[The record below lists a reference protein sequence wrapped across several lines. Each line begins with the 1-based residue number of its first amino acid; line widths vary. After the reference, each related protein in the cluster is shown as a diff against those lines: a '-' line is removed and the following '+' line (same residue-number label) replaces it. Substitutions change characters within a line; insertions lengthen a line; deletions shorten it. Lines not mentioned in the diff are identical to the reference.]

1 VGTRQLAVSYDA
13 GPGIIL
19 TQTLQQLI
27 ERGFLLGGTGV
38 SFFTVDIV
46 TSLVTDSDRATVVA
60 RSMNALHA
68 LREDRN
74 DIAIAAHIVVVGGL
88 PEALIACVDK
98 AIDRKRSV
106 AAGTGAVNHQIR
118 DIFGF

>member
-1 VGTRQLAVSYDA
+1 MSYDA
-13 GPGIIL
+13 GARIVL

-46 TSLVTDSDRATVVA
+46 TSLVTDSDRAAVEA
-60 RSMNALHA
+60 CGMNALHA

-98 AIDRKRSV
+98 AIDRERSV
-106 AAGTGAVNHQIR
+106 AAGTGTVNHQIR
-118 DIFGF
+118 DILRF

>member
-1 VGTRQLAVSYDA
+1 VSYDA
-13 GPGIIL
+13 GPRIIL

-27 ERGFLLGGTGV
+27 ERGFLLGGTSV

-46 TSLVTDSDRATVVA
+46 TSLVTDSNRTAVVA
-60 RSMNALHA
+60 CGMNALHI
-68 LREDRN
+68 LWEDGN

-98 AIDRKRSV
+98 AIDRERSV
-106 AAGTGAVNHQIR
+106 AAGTGTVNHQIR
-118 DIFGF
+118 DILRF

>member
-1 VGTRQLAVSYDA
+1 MKGKR
-13 GPGIIL
+13 IIAL
-19 TQTLQQLI
+19 L
-27 ERGFLLGGTGV
+27 GAFLLTLPLSAVLGERNLAST
-38 SFFTVDIV
+38 
-46 TSLVTDSDRATVVA
+46 
-60 RSMNALHA
+60 LHA

-98 AIDRKRSV
+98 AIDRERPV
-106 AAGTGAVNHQIR
+106 AACSGTVNHQIR

>member
-1 VGTRQLAVSYDA
+1 MSYDA
-13 GPGIIL
+13 GPGIVL

-46 TSLVTDSDRATVVA
+46 TSLVTDSNRTAVVA
-60 RSMNALHA
+60 CGMNALHA

-88 PEALIACVDK
+88 SEALIACVDK
-98 AIDRKRSV
+98 AIDRERPV
-106 AAGTGAVNHQIR
+106 AACTGTVNHQIR